1 MDGLFERLQSAVA
14 AIRQRSDLSPRFGV
28 VLGSWL
34 GPLAAEVEDAVA
46 IPFPEIPGFPRSTML
61 DDPGKLLLGRLA
73 GQPVAVLSARVH
85 LYEGYTA
92 DEVVFP
98 VQVLRQLGAPAVI
111 VTNAA
116 GSLDPALTAGS
127 LLLIADQ
134 INLTGHSPLAGRND
148 PRLGPRYV
156 DMAAAYSP
164 ELREVARWV
173 ARELGI
179 TLAEGVYLGI
189 AGPEFQTPAE
199 VRLARALGADVVGMS
214 TVLEV
219 VAAGHVGLPILGLSV
234 VSDSASGTPPEDGE
248 QVLERA
254 RAELAALI
262 RGVIAAYTP
271 PEPGS
276 VPRSPGNRRK

>member
-98 VQVLRQLGAPAVI
+98 VQVLRQLGAEAAI

-134 INLTGHSPLAGRND
+134 INLTGHSPLVGRND

>member
-14 AIRQRSDLSPRFGV
+14 AIRQRSDLQPRFGL

-98 VQVLRQLGAPAVI
+98 VQVLRQLGAEAAI

-134 INLTGHSPLAGRND
+134 INLTGHSPLVGRND

-219 VAAGHVGLPILGLSV
+219 IAAGHVGLPILGLSV
-234 VSDSASGTPPEDGE
+234 ISDSASGTPPEDGE